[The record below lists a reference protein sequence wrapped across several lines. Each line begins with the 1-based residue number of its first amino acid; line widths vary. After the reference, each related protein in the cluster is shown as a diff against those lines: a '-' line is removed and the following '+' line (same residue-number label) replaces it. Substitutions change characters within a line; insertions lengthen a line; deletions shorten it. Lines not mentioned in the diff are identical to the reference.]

1 MSEKQ
6 VVQDM
11 GSAVSELLRPP
22 KPPERLKAERVQL
35 WLESRPEWRLNSNG
49 RAVSRKLDFPGPQVA
64 TAYAAFVSS
73 FAAAVNVPVTVG
85 VHGGRVITR
94 VHAPAPLG
102 CHDDSTDLVLGFAG
116 MLG

>member
-6 VVQDM
+6 AVQ
-11 GSAVSELLRPP
+11 AVSSVITELRRPP
-22 KPPERLKAERVQL
+22 RPPERLKAERVQL
-35 WLESRPEWRLNSNG
+35 WLESKPEWRLNYNG
-49 RAVSRKLDFPGPQVA
+49 TALSRMLDFPGAQVA

-73 FAAAVNVPVTVG
+73 FAAAVNVPLTVG
-85 VHGGRVITR
+85 IHGGRVITR

-102 CHDDSTDLVLGFAG
+102 CHDDSTDLVLGFAE